1 MFKWLGSRIFWGS
14 LLILAGVAF
23 LLQNFGFFPF
33 GDIFW
38 GLFIG
43 FLGAAFLSIYL
54 RERENWWAII
64 PGIILLATGLLILV
78 GLILPESN
86 LDWGGFIFLA
96 GIGIAFFVV
105 YLVRREN
112 WWAVIPGGV
121 MTTLAVVSLLDNM
134 DMSAGENGGIFFL
147 GLGLTFVLV
156 AILPTPHG
164 TMGWAWIPAVV
175 LFVIG
180 LLLTASMENAL
191 GTIWP
196 IFFILL
202 GGFLLVRALVFR
214 NR

>member
-134 DMSAGENGGIFFL
+134 DMSAGENGG
-147 GLGLTFVLV
+147 V
-156 AILPTPHG
+156 
-164 TMGWAWIPAVV
+164 
-175 LFVIG
+175 
-180 LLLTASMENAL
+180 
-191 GTIWP
+191 
-196 IFFILL
+196 
-202 GGFLLVRALVFR
+202 
-214 NR
+214 